1 MRQRIFL
8 IFIDKNT
15 LEETASI
22 DDCGVRMGLGSRP
35 GHQNKNG
42 RAQLR
47 PAVLFFFSVDYYRT
61 AATAGRNL

>member
-8 IFIDKNT
+8 IFFDKNT
-15 LEETASI
+15 LEEAAI
-22 DDCGVRMGLGSRP
+22 INDCEVRMALGSRP
-35 GHQNKNG
+35 GLQNKNG
-42 RAQLR
+42 RTQLR

>member
-8 IFIDKNT
+8 IFFDKNT
-15 LEETASI
+15 LEEAAII
-22 DDCGVRMGLGSRP
+22 DGYGLRMARGSRP